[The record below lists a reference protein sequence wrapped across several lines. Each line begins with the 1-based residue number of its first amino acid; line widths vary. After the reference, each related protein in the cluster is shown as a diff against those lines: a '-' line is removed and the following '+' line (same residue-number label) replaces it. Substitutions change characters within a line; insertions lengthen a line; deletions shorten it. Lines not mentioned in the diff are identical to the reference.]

1 MGSLMPSVGGDPS
14 PDLCL
19 VDFDRLISSHIRK
32 SRHSE
37 PPKFVKRLE
46 DVLEV
51 ALPPEET
58 IRVAL
63 SLADR
68 ALIGQF
74 TGLWPSPKTTD
85 SWVQRNWRPL
95 ISKNVASY
103 SVGRGYFLFNFESK
117 EDKDL
122 IFSNGPY
129 FMGPQGI
136 TGGLRTSNLRL
147 TPLKQ
152 CQFGSGFPTSPCAV
166 GILNL
171 SKL

>member
-1 MGSLMPSVGGDPS
+1 MGTQIPGEGWDPS
-14 PDLCL
+14 LDLRL
-19 VDFDRLISSHIRK
+19 DEFDRLISSHNRRSGK
-32 SRHSE
+32 AE

-46 DVLEV
+46 DVSEV

-95 ISKNVASY
+95 ITNNVASY
-103 SVGRGYFLFNFESK
+103 SIGRGYFLFDFESK
-117 EDKDL
+117 DDKEL
-122 IFSNGPY
+122 IFRND
-129 FMGPQGI
+129 
-136 TGGLRTSNLRL
+136 
-147 TPLKQ
+147 
-152 CQFGSGFPTSPCAV
+152 PTSWV
-166 GILNL
+166 R
-171 SKL
+171 KVFT